1 MTKKIKALAF
11 LLLLL
16 SPTAN
21 AQLVGLNFR
30 GDGQFNLA
38 SGTTAGETGGS
49 TIVAQQNWNNAVNSN
64 AVPGTNANLTSSTG
78 SASNIA
84 AAWLSNDSWNAGG
97 TVGGTG
103 NAELSYG
110 FMKAGGNPSINAT
123 VTFSGFASGTLF
135 DMVIYTTSDS
145 NVTGTFT
152 LNDTAATFATY
163 TVGAGNIATF
173 TENSTKHTFTNLT
186 AVGSSVTLTV
196 SGVGAGLAGVQ
207 FGIVPEPSSAL
218 LMGLGALTLL
228 ALRPRRR
235 A

>member
-38 SGTTAGETGGS
+38 SGTSAGETGGS
-49 TIVAQQNWNNAVNSN
+49 TIVAQQNWNNANNSN
-64 AVPGTNANLTSSTG
+64 AVPGTIADLTSSAG
-78 SASNIA
+78 IASGIA
-84 AAWLSNDSWNAGG
+84 AAWLGPDGWNAGG
-97 TVGGTG
+97 AIGASG
-103 NAELSYG
+103 NAEMSYG
-110 FMKAGGNPSINAT
+110 FMKASGTNAT

-135 DMVIYTTSDS
+135 DMVIYTTTNDPAP
-145 NVTGTFT
+145 TGTFT
-152 LNDTAATFATY
+152 LNDTLATSVSY

-173 TENSTKHTFTNLT
+173 TANSTKHTFTNLT
-186 AVGSSVTLTV
+186 AVGSSVTLTM
-196 SGVGAGLAGVQ
+196 SGNTAGLAGVQ

>member
-30 GDGQFNLA
+30 GDSQFDLA

-64 AVPGTNANLTSSTG
+64 NTPGNIANLTGSTG
-78 SASNIA
+78 SASGIA
-84 AAWLSNDSWNAGG
+84 AAWLGPDSWNMGG
-97 TVGGTG
+97 AVGASG
-103 NAELSYG
+103 NAEMSYG
-110 FMKAGGNPSINAT
+110 FMKAGATDAT

-135 DMVIYTTSDS
+135 DMVIYTTTD
-145 NVTGTFT
+145 NVGSSGTFT
-152 LNDTAATFATY
+152 LNDTLGTFATY
-163 TVGAGNIATF
+163 NVGAGNIATF
-173 TENSTKHTFTNLT
+173 TESSTKRTFTNLT
-186 AVGSSVTLTV
+186 AVGSSVTLTI
-196 SGVGAGLAGVQ
+196 SGSGAGLAGVQ

>member
-30 GDGQFNLA
+30 GNSQFNLA
-38 SGTTAGETGGS
+38 SGTSAGETGGS
-49 TIVAQQNWNNAVNSN
+49 TIVAQQNWNNANNSN
-64 AVPGTNANLTSSTG
+64 AVPGTIADLTSSAG
-78 SASNIA
+78 IASGIA
-84 AAWLSNDSWNAGG
+84 AAWLGPDGWNTGG
-97 TVGGTG
+97 AIGASG
-103 NAELSYG
+103 NAEMSYG
-110 FMKAGGNPSINAT
+110 FMKSSGTNAT

-135 DMVIYTTSDS
+135 DMVIYTTSDNS
-145 NVTGTFT
+145 VSGTFT
-152 LNDTAATFATY
+152 LNDTAATSATY

-173 TENSTKHTFTNLT
+173 TESSTKRTFTNLT
-186 AVGSSVTLTV
+186 AVGNSVTLTM
-196 SGVGAGLAGVQ
+196 SGNGAGLAGVQ